1 MKKFTINPLV
11 LAIAVALPS
20 SVYVQGALAQ
30 AAPDE
35 TIEEIQVTGF
45 RASVA
50 KSLDTKRDATGSVDA
65 IMASDIAEFPDN
77 NLAESLQRI
86 PGVTITRS
94 GGEGR
99 NISVRGLSAQYTR
112 IRINGMETSTT
123 TGGTD
128 ATGGNNRGRSFDFNV
143 FSSDLFSAL
152 VVHKT
157 GSADIDEG
165 SLGATVDMR
174 APRPFDNEGFTF
186 TANGQLGYNDLSTNT
201 DPSGGFLISNTFA
214 DGMFGALFSYS
225 YAERS
230 ILDQG
235 NSTVRWSNASTEKFG
250 KVKGLSAGAL
260 GANVAGVATTPNAFD
275 EVNGPCT
282 KAAPT
287 TAVPNPPCQYNTGK
301 FHPRIP
307 RYDSY
312 ETNLSREGMSASFQF
327 RPTDATE
334 ITLDALVSNYEATR
348 SEKFLEASMNGAQN
362 ASVDIVDYEIRGNT
376 LAYASMTGAR
386 LLAESRQDEM
396 TTDYSMYTL
405 SAKHDFSDS
414 FRIDG
419 MWGISR
425 SDFQNPIQNTV
436 IMQANNQNLTWDY
449 RHGDGRITFGDGAF
463 VPANWTVNSIRQRPQ
478 STQNDYDTGALNL
491 GYDLNDSITLK
502 AGATQKKFTI
512 DTSQQ
517 AYLGGEGLGNTT
529 NCALTGNTTA
539 ANTASPS
546 CGVNLQASPDLI
558 VQYDSG
564 LGQNVPWLLPNRA
577 LVMDTFKLWDKP
589 MTTAES
595 STARGSTFDVT
606 EETGSEYVQAEF
618 RTEIAGLP
626 FRGDF
631 GVRHFTTDQTS
642 SGWVQRNKVWGQEY
656 VTRSYSDTLPS
667 INLVLE
673 PAEDLLVRAAYSEG
687 IARANMGNL
696 TNDTNVTYTGTN
708 RAITISNPYLNPSK
722 AKSFDLGVE
731 WYFAPESALGLA
743 IFRKDVDTF
752 VQTVPDNL
760 TFAELGLSTDLAVA
774 ACGTSYSTAENSN
787 CNENLKW
794 GVSRP
799 ANAPGGIING
809 YEINYQQPF
818 SFLPGFWQN
827 FGFIGSFT
835 HVKAEMNYI
844 TASGAVNT
852 APLLS
857 LSPNS
862 SSATIY
868 FEKDSFKARVS
879 VAKRDGYLT
888 LAVNDANANYQNGT
902 NGTTNVDAQVSYDIN
917 DHFKVTLDMLNLTN
931 ELDDQWV
938 ESTEPRLSYVHETG
952 KQFNL
957 GVNYKF

>member
-1 MKKFTINPLV
+1 MNKFKINKMV
-11 LAIAVALPS
+11 LAMAVVLPS
-20 SVYVQGALAQ
+20 TLHVQGAFSQSVQEDA
-30 AAPDE
+30 
-35 TIEEIQVTGF
+35 IEEVQITGF
-45 RASVA
+45 RASQA
-50 KSLDTKRDATGSVDA
+50 KALDAKREATGSVDA

-128 ATGGNNRGRSFDFNV
+128 ATGGNNRLRSFDFNI
-143 FSSDLFSAL
+143 FSSDLFSNL

-174 APRPFDNEGFTF
+174 APRPFDHDGLVF
-186 TANGQLGYNDLSTNT
+186 TASGQLGYNDLSKEN

-214 DGMFGALFSYS
+214 DGKVGALFSYS
-225 YAERS
+225 YGERT
-230 ILDQG
+230 IADQG
-235 NSTVRWSNASTEKFG
+235 TSTVRWSNAANEKFG
-250 KVKGLSAGAL
+250 KYKGAAVLATDAL
-260 GANVAGVATTPNAFD
+260 
-275 EVNGPCT
+275 
-282 KAAPT
+282 T
-287 TAVPNPPCQYNTGK
+287 TA

-312 ETNLSREGMSASFQF
+312 ETNLSREGMSASLQF

-334 ITLDALVSNYEATR
+334 ISFDALLSDYEATR
-348 SEKFLEASMNGAQN
+348 KEKFLEASMNGTQN
-362 ASVDIVDYEIRGNT
+362 ASVNIHDYEIQGKT
-376 LAYASMTGAR
+376 LAYAGMSGAR

-405 SAKHDFSDS
+405 SAKHEFSDR
-414 FRIDG
+414 FRVDAMVG
-419 MWGISR
+419 KSK
-425 SDFQNPIQNTV
+425 SDFQNPIQNTI
-436 IMQANNQNLTWDY
+436 IMQANNQDLTWDY
-449 RHGDGRITFGDGAF
+449 RNGDGRITFGAGAF
-463 VPANWTVNSIRQRPQ
+463 NPVSWTINSVRQRPQ
-478 STQNDYDTGALNL
+478 ATENNYDNANLNF
-491 GYDLNDSITLK
+491 GFDLNDSITLK
-502 AGATQKKFTI
+502 AGAAHKEFVI
-512 DTSQQ
+512 DTWQQ
-517 AYLGGEGLGNTT
+517 AYLGGEGLGSTA

-546 CGVNLQASPDLI
+546 CGVNLQNSPTFI

-564 LGQNVPWLLPNRA
+564 LGQGTPWLLPNRA
-577 LVMDTFKLWDKP
+577 EIMDKFALWNKP

-606 EETGSEYVQAEF
+606 EKTNSEYVQVEF
-618 RTEIAGLP
+618 KTEIGSMP

-631 GVRHFTTDQTS
+631 GIRHFKTDQTS

-656 VTRSYSDTLPS
+656 VNHSYSDTLPS

-673 PAEDLLVRAAYSEG
+673 PTEDVLIRAAFSEG
-687 IARANMGNL
+687 IARANMNNL

-708 RAITISNPYLNPSK
+708 RAITINNPYLDPSK
-722 AKSFDLGVE
+722 AKSYDLGIE

-743 IFRKDVDTF
+743 VFRKEVDTF

-760 TFAELGLSTDLAVA
+760 TFAELGLTPDLAVQ
-774 ACGTSYSTAENSN
+774 ACGTSYSLATTSN

-794 GVSRP
+794 AVSRP
-799 ANAPGGIING
+799 VNAPGGTING

-818 SFLPGFWQN
+818 TFLPGFLKN
-827 FGFIGSFT
+827 FGFIGSYT
-835 HVKAEMNYI
+835 HVSAEMDYV
-844 TASGAVNT
+844 TSAATVNK

-868 FEKDSFKARVS
+868 YEQDAFKARVS
-879 VAKRDGYLT
+879 VAKREGYLT
-888 LAVNDANANYQNGT
+888 LAVNDANGNYQNGT
-902 NGTTNVDAQVSYDIN
+902 EGTTNVDAQVSYDFN

-931 ELDDQWV
+931 EIDDQWV

-952 KQFNL
+952 RQFNL

>member
-1 MKKFTINPLV
+1 MSQKFKINPLV
-11 LAIAVALPS
+11 LAMAVALPS
-20 SVYVQGALAQ
+20 TAFTQMALAQ
-30 AAPDE
+30 DD

-45 RASVA
+45 RASQA
-50 KSLDTKRDATGSVDA
+50 KALDTKREATGSVDA

-86 PGVTITRS
+86 PGVAITRS

-143 FSSDLFSAL
+143 FSSDLFSSL

-157 GSADIDEG
+157 GSADVDEG

-174 APRPFDNEGFTF
+174 APRPFDKEGFVF
-186 TANGQLGYNDLSTNT
+186 TANGQLGYNDLSKEQ

-214 DGMFGALFSYS
+214 DGKFGALFSYS
-225 YAERS
+225 YGERS

-235 NSTVRWSNASTEKFG
+235 NSTVRWSNAANEKFG
-250 KVKGLSAGAL
+250 KLKGTTIL
-260 GANVAGVATTPNAFD
+260 ATDAI
-275 EVNGPCT
+275 
-282 KAAPT
+282 T
-287 TAVPNPPCQYNTGK
+287 TA

-312 ETNLSREGMSASFQF
+312 ETNLSREGMSASLQW
-327 RPTDATE
+327 RPTDVTE
-334 ITLDALVSNYEATR
+334 ISLDALKSNYEATR
-348 SEKFLEASMNGAQN
+348 KEKFLEASMNGTQN
-362 ASVDIVDYEIRGNT
+362 ASVNITDYEIVGKT

-386 LLAESRQDEM
+386 LLAESREDQM

-405 SAKHDFSDS
+405 SAKHEFSDR
-414 FRIDG
+414 FRVDAMVG
-419 MWGISR
+419 KSR
-425 SDFQNPIQNTV
+425 SDFQNPIQNTI
-436 IMQANNQNLTWDY
+436 IMQANNQNLAWDY
-449 RHGDGRITFGDGAF
+449 RNGDGRITFGEGAY
-463 VPANWTVNSIRQRPQ
+463 VPANWSINSVRQRPQ
-478 STQNDYDTGALNL
+478 ATKNDYDAANFNL
-491 GYDLNDSITLK
+491 GFDINDTFTLK
-502 AGATQKKFTI
+502 AGAARKEFTF
-512 DTSQQ
+512 DTWQQ
-517 AYLGGEGLGNTT
+517 AYLGGEGLGNAA
-529 NCALTGNTTA
+529 NCALTGNTTT
-539 ANTASPS
+539 ANTPSPS
-546 CGVNLQASPDLI
+546 CGVNLQSDPNFI
-558 VQYDSG
+558 VKYDSG
-564 LGQNVPWLLPNRA
+564 LGQGVPWLLPNRDA
-577 LVMDTFKLWDKP
+577 VMSKYDLWNKP
-589 MTTAES
+589 MTVSES
-595 STARGSTFDVT
+595 STARSGTFDVT
-606 EETGSEYVQAEF
+606 EKTDSEYIQVEF
-618 RTEIAGLP
+618 KTELAGMP

-656 VTRSYSDTLPS
+656 VTHSYSDTLPS

-673 PAEDLLVRAAYSEG
+673 PKEDLLIRAAYSEG
-687 IARANMGNL
+687 IARSNMGSL

-708 RAITISNPYLNPSK
+708 RAIAINNPYLDPSK
-722 AKSFDLGVE
+722 AKSYDVGVE

-743 IFRKDVDTF
+743 LFRKEVDTF

-760 TFAELGLSTDLAVA
+760 TFAELGLTSDLAVQ
-774 ACGTSYSTAENSN
+774 ACGTSYSLAANSN

-794 GVSRP
+794 AVSRP
-799 ANAPGGIING
+799 VNAPGGTING

-818 SFLPGFWQN
+818 TFLPGFWQN
-827 FGFIGSFT
+827 FGFIGSYT
-835 HVKAEMNYI
+835 HVSAEMDYI
-844 TASGAVNT
+844 TSSGAVNK

-868 FEKDSFKARVS
+868 YEQDAFKARVS
-879 VAKRDGYLT
+879 VAKRNGYLT
-888 LAVNDANANYQNGT
+888 LAVNDSNGNYQNGT
-902 NGTTNVDAQVSYDIN
+902 RGTTNVDAQVSYDFN

-931 ELDDQWV
+931 EIDDQWV
-938 ESTEPRLSYVHETG
+938 ESSEPRLSYVHETG
-952 KQFNL
+952 RQFNL

>member
-1 MKKFTINPLV
+1 MTKFKINPLV
-11 LAIAVALPS
+11 LAMAVVLPTT
-20 SVYVQGALAQ
+20 VYAQ
-30 AAPDE
+30 DDQV
-35 TIEEIQVTGF
+35 EEIVVSGF
-45 RASVA
+45 RASQA
-50 KSLDTKRDATGSVDA
+50 KALDAKRDSTGSVDA

-86 PGVTITRS
+86 PGVAITRS

-143 FSSDLFSAL
+143 FSSDLFSSL

-157 GSADIDEG
+157 GSADVDEG

-174 APRPFDNEGFTF
+174 APRPFDKEGFVF
-186 TANGQLGYNDLSTNT
+186 TANGQLGYNDLSKEQ
-201 DPSGGFLISNTFA
+201 DPAGGFLISNTFA
-214 DGMFGALFSYS
+214 DGKFGALFSYS
-225 YAERS
+225 YGERS

-235 NSTVRWSNASTEKFG
+235 TSTVRWSNAAAEKFG
-250 KVKGLSAGAL
+250 KYKGTTVLATDAL
-260 GANVAGVATTPNAFD
+260 
-275 EVNGPCT
+275 
-282 KAAPT
+282 T
-287 TAVPNPPCQYNTGK
+287 TA

-312 ETNLSREGMSASFQF
+312 ETNLSREGMSASLQF
-327 RPTDATE
+327 RPTDETE
-334 ITLDALVSNYEATR
+334 ISFDALKSNYEANR
-348 SEKFLEASMNGAQN
+348 KEKFLEASMNGNQN
-362 ASVDIVDYEIRGNT
+362 ASVNILDYEIQGNS
-376 LAYASMTGAR
+376 LNYATMTGAR
-386 LLAESRQDEM
+386 LLAESREDQM

-405 SAKHDFSDS
+405 SAKHEFNDR
-414 FRIDG
+414 FRVDAMLG
-419 MWGISR
+419 KSR
-425 SDFQNPIQNTV
+425 SDYDNPIQNTI

-449 RHGDGRITFGDGAF
+449 RNGDARITVGDSAF
-463 VPANWTVNSIRQRPQ
+463 VPASWSINSVRQRPQ
-478 STQNDYDTGALNL
+478 ATENNYDAANFNL
-491 GYDLNDSITLK
+491 EFDVNDSITLK
-502 AGATQKKFTI
+502 AGAAQKKFEFNTW
-512 DTSQQ
+512 QQ
-517 AYLGGEGLGNTT
+517 AYLGGEGLGSTA

-546 CGVNLQASPDLI
+546 CGVNLLQSPDLI
-558 VQYDSG
+558 VKYDSG
-564 LGQNVPWLLPNRA
+564 LGQDVPWLLPNRA

-595 STARGSTFDVT
+595 STARSSTFDVT
-606 EETGSEYVQAEF
+606 EETDSEYIQMEF
-618 RTEIAGLP
+618 KTEIAGLP

-631 GVRHFTTDQTS
+631 GVRHFTTDQKS
-642 SGWVQRNKVWGQEY
+642 SGWVQRNKVWVQEY

-673 PAEDLLVRAAYSEG
+673 PVEDVLVRAAYSEG
-687 IARANMGNL
+687 IARSNMGNL

-708 RAITISNPYLNPSK
+708 RAITINNPNLMPSK
-722 AKSFDLGVE
+722 AKSYDLGVE
-731 WYFAPESALGLA
+731 WYFAPEAALGFA
-743 IFRKDVDTF
+743 VFRKEVDTF
-752 VQTVPDNL
+752 VQTVPDSL
-760 TFAELGLSTDLAVA
+760 TFAQLGLSADLAVA
-774 ACGTSYSTAENSN
+774 ACGTSYGPNTN
-787 CNENLKW
+787 CNENLPW

-799 ANAPGGIING
+799 ANAPGGTING

-818 SFLPGFWQN
+818 TFLPGFWQN

-835 HVKAEMNYI
+835 HVSSDMDYI
-844 TASGAVNT
+844 TASTTTSGGNIITTQTLTT

-857 LSPNS
+857 LSPNA

-868 FEKDSFKARVS
+868 YEQDAFKARVS

-888 LAVNDANANYQNGT
+888 LAVKDSNSNYQNGT
-902 NGTTNVDAQVSYDIN
+902 NGTTNIDAQVSYDIN

-931 ELDDQWV
+931 EIDDQWV
-938 ESTEPRLSYVHETG
+938 ESSEPRLSYVHETG
-952 KQFNL
+952 RQFNL

>member
-1 MKKFTINPLV
+1 MKTFKINPLV
-11 LAIAVALPS
+11 LAITMAMPSAV
-20 SVYVQGALAQ
+20 YAQ
-30 AAPDE
+30 AADE
-35 TIEEIQVTGF
+35 QIDEIVVSGF
-45 RASVA
+45 RAGAA
-50 KSLDTKRDATGSVDA
+50 KALDAKRDATGSVDA

-86 PGVTITRS
+86 PGVAITRS

-174 APRPFDNEGFTF
+174 APRPFDHEGFTF
-186 TANGQLGYNDLSTNT
+186 TANGQLGYNDLSTKN

-214 DGMFGALFSYS
+214 DGKVGALFSYS
-225 YAERS
+225 YGERS

-235 NSTVRWSNASTEKFG
+235 NSTVRWSNAASEKFG
-250 KVKGLSAGAL
+250 KYKGVTIL
-260 GANVAGVATTPNAFD
+260 ATDPL
-275 EVNGPCT
+275 
-282 KAAPT
+282 T
-287 TAVPNPPCQYNTGK
+287 TS

-312 ETNLSREGMSASFQF
+312 ETNLSREGMSASLQF

-334 ITLDALVSNYEATR
+334 ISLDALVSNYEATR
-348 SEKFLEASMNGAQN
+348 KEKFLEASMNGAQN
-362 ASVDIVDYEIRGNT
+362 ASVNILDYEIVGKT

-386 LLAESRQDEM
+386 LLGESRQDEM

-405 SAKHDFSDS
+405 SAKHEFSDR
-414 FRIDG
+414 FRVDAMVG
-419 MWGISR
+419 ESR

-449 RHGDGRITFGDGAF
+449 RNGDGRITFGEGAY

-478 STQNDYDTGALNL
+478 ATENDYDTATFNL
-491 GYDLNDSITLK
+491 GFDLNDSITLK
-502 AGATQKKFTI
+502 AGAAHKKFNI
-512 DTSQQ
+512 DTWQQ
-517 AYLGGEGLGNTT
+517 AYLGGEGLGTT
-529 NCALTGNTTA
+529 ANCALTGNTTA

-546 CGVNLQASPDLI
+546 CGVNLQSSPDLI
-558 VQYDSG
+558 VKYDSG
-564 LGQNVPWLLPNRA
+564 LGQDVPWLLPNRA
-577 LVMDTFKLWDKP
+577 LVMDTYKLWDKP
-589 MTTAES
+589 MTIAES
-595 STARGSTFDVT
+595 STARSSTFDVT
-606 EETGSEYVQAEF
+606 EKTDSEYVQVEF
-618 RTEIAGLP
+618 KTELAGLP

-642 SGWVQRNKVWGQEY
+642 SGWVQHNKVWSQEY
-656 VTRSYSDTLPS
+656 VSRSYSDTLPS

-673 PAEDLLVRAAYSEG
+673 PADDVLVRAAYSEG
-687 IARANMGNL
+687 IARSNMGNL

-708 RAITISNPYLNPSK
+708 RAITINNPYLNPSK
-722 AKSFDLGVE
+722 AKSYDLGVE

-743 IFRKDVDTF
+743 LFRKEVDTF

-760 TFAELGLSTDLAVA
+760 TFAELGLSADLAVA
-774 ACGTSYSTAENSN
+774 ACGTSYSLAASSN

-799 ANAPGGIING
+799 ANAPGGTING

-818 SFLPGFWQN
+818 TFLPGFLKS
-827 FGFIGSFT
+827 FGFIGSYT
-835 HVKAEMNYI
+835 HVSADMNYI
-844 TASGAVNT
+844 TSSGAINK

-868 FEKDSFKARVS
+868 YEKDAFKGRIS
-879 VAKRDGYLT
+879 LAKRDGYLT
-888 LAVNDANANYQNGT
+888 LAVNDSNANYQNGT
-902 NGTTNVDAQVSYDIN
+902 NATTNIDAQVSYDFN

-931 ELDDQWV
+931 EIDDQWV

-952 KQFNL
+952 RQFNL

>member
-1 MKKFTINPLV
+1 MSQKFKINPLV
-11 LAIAVALPS
+11 LAMAVTLPALHT
-20 SVYVQGALAQ
+20 QGAFAQ
-30 AAPDE
+30 AADE
-35 TIEEIQVTGF
+35 AIEEIQVTGF
-45 RASVA
+45 RASQA
-50 KSLDTKRDATGSVDA
+50 KALDTKREATGSVDA

-86 PGVTITRS
+86 PGVAITRS

-143 FSSDLFSAL
+143 FSSDLFSSL

-174 APRPFDNEGFTF
+174 APRPFDREGFVF
-186 TANGQLGYNDLSTNT
+186 TANGQLGYNSLSKEK

-214 DGMFGALFSYS
+214 DGKVGALFSYS
-225 YAERS
+225 YADRS

-235 NSTVRWSNASTEKFG
+235 TSTVRWSNAANEKFG
-250 KVKGLSAGAL
+250 KLKGVNIL
-260 GANVAGVATTPNAFD
+260 ATDAI
-275 EVNGPCT
+275 
-282 KAAPT
+282 T
-287 TAVPNPPCQYNTGK
+287 TA

-312 ETNLSREGMSASFQF
+312 ETNLTREGFSGSLQF
-327 RPTDATE
+327 RPTDETE
-334 ITLDALVSNYEATR
+334 ISLDALVSNYEATR
-348 SEKFLEASMNGAQN
+348 KEKFLEASMNGTQN
-362 ASVDIVDYEIRGNT
+362 ASVNILDYEIRGNS
-376 LAYASMTGAR
+376 LVYASMNGAR
-386 LLAESRQDEM
+386 LLAESREDQM

-405 SAKHDFSDS
+405 SAKHEFSDR
-414 FRIDG
+414 FRVDG
-419 MWGISR
+419 MIGKSR
-425 SDFQNPIQNTV
+425 SDFQNPIQNTI
-436 IMQANNQNLTWDY
+436 IMQANNQDLTWDY
-449 RHGDGRITFGDGAF
+449 RSGDGNLTFGSGAY
-463 VPANWTVNSIRQRPQ
+463 VPANWTINSVRQRPQ
-478 STQNDYDTGALNL
+478 ATENNYDAANLNF
-491 GYDLNDSITLK
+491 GFDVNDSITLK
-502 AGATQKKFTI
+502 AGVAQKKFVI
-512 DTSQQ
+512 DTWQE

-546 CGVNLQASPDLI
+546 CGVNLQQSADLI
-558 VQYDSG
+558 VKYDSG
-564 LGQNVPWLLPNRA
+564 LGQDVPWLLPNRA

-595 STARGSTFDVT
+595 STARSSTFDVT
-606 EETGSEYVQAEF
+606 EETDSEYVQVEF
-618 RTEIAGLP
+618 KTELAGLP

-631 GVRHFTTDQTS
+631 GVRHFSTDQKS

-656 VTRSYSDTLPS
+656 VTRNYSDTLPS

-673 PAEDLLVRAAYSEG
+673 PTEDVLIRAAYSEG
-687 IARANMGNL
+687 IARSNMGNL

-708 RAITISNPYLNPSK
+708 RAITINNPYLNPSK
-722 AKSFDLGVE
+722 AKSYDLGVE

-743 IFRKDVDTF
+743 LFRKDVDTF
-752 VQTVPDNL
+752 VQTVPDSL
-760 TFAELGLSTDLAVA
+760 TFAELGLTTDLAVQ
-774 ACGTSYSTAENSN
+774 ACGTSYSTASNSN

-799 ANAPGGIING
+799 VNAPGGVING

-818 SFLPGFWQN
+818 TFLPGFWQN
-827 FGFIGSFT
+827 FGFIGSYT
-835 HVKAEMNYI
+835 HVSAEMDYI
-844 TASGAVNT
+844 TSSGAVNK

-868 FEKDSFKARVS
+868 YEKDAFKARVS
-879 VAKRDGYLT
+879 VAKREGYLT
-888 LAVNDANANYQNGT
+888 LAVNDANSNYQNGT
-902 NGTTNVDAQVSYDIN
+902 NGTTNVDAQVSYDFN
-917 DHFKVTLDMLNLTN
+917 EHFKVTLDMLNLTN
-931 ELDDQWV
+931 EIDDQWV
-938 ESTEPRLSYVHETG
+938 ESSEPRLSYVHETG
-952 KQFNL
+952 RQFNL